1 MSNSITVEVIGVHPQ
16 DMIKQA
22 IEHAVVFFDKKVSD
36 NSPVLSM
43 PWYPYM
49 VSEFNATPEVI
60 SGEGNVI
67 RWKADVTISLV
78 ELS

>member
-16 DMIKQA
+16 DMIQQA
-22 IEHAVVFFDKKVSD
+22 VDYAVEFFGKKVSD

-49 VSEFNATPEVI
+49 VGEFNATPEVI
-60 SGEGNVI
+60 SGEGTII
-67 RWKADVTISLV
+67 RWKADVTIALV
-78 ELS
+78 ELT

>member
-16 DMIKQA
+16 DMIAQA
-22 IEHAVVFFDKKVSD
+22 LVHAAEFFGKPVSD

-49 VSEFNATPEVI
+49 VGEFNATPEVI

-67 RWKADVTISLV
+67 RWKADVTIALV